1 MATLSQRERTD
12 ATRRTTEQALLTAA
26 VDLLGEGL
34 PYADIGIEQIVK
46 RAGFSRPTFYSYF
59 RDKRELVLRL
69 GDALQADVAV
79 AADPWLEREEG
90 EVRETLAGVL
100 DVFLA
105 HRGTLSAL
113 VEAASYDPDVNTF
126 WHAFH
131 DRFKATAAARI
142 ARAFPELPRTHVEAR
157 AFTLIWMT
165 ERTLTEYLAGSEVDA
180 DALLD
185 ELARIWDA
193 ALARP

>member
-1 MATLSQRERTD
+1 MATPSQRERAE

-26 VDLLGEGL
+26 VELLGEGI
-34 PYADIGIEQIVK
+34 PYADIGIEQIVR
-46 RAGFSRPTFYSYF
+46 RAGFSRPTFYAYF

-69 GDALQADVAV
+69 GAALQTDVGV

-90 EVRETLAGVL
+90 DVRTTLAAVL
-100 DVFLA
+100 DVFVA

-113 VEAASYDPDVNTF
+113 VEAATYDSEVNAF

-131 DRFKATAAARI
+131 DRFKTTAAARI
-142 ARAFPELPRTHVEAR
+142 TRAFGDLPRSHVEAR

-165 ERTLTEYLAGSEVDA
+165 ERTLTEYLAGSEVDG